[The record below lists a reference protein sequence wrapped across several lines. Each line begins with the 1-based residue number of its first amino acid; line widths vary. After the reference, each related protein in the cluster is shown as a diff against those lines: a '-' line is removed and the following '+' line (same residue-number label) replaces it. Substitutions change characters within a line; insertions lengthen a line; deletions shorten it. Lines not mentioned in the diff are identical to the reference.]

1 MKVMHLINRYI
12 RGGAEL
18 VALAGHKSVI
28 DNGFHSE
35 VVSVRESKPD
45 EALIQEYALQ
55 GVSSSIAVSKYRPWS
70 VRVFLE
76 VFRLSK
82 RVRASRVTIVHSH
95 CEIPDF
101 FALMMRL
108 FLIGSGVRFIRTVH
122 NERFLGAK
130 FGPCIE
136 SALSTLFD
144 WTICISEKTFS
155 NIKSRRKSILYNPI
169 RFGCIDSVC
178 RKRNGHLRVGV
189 VGRFTPQKNQRA
201 LFDYIEAREWRE
213 EIPRYY
219 FWGDGDKKSLPGY
232 EIVGFEKNIENIYS
246 NIDVL
251 FIPSLFEGL
260 STVMVEALV
269 RGVPVYS
276 FDVSGVSDI
285 NKLISYE
292 MIVTDF
298 SEFEQL
304 ISFGAPEISQR
315 EIESLKLLFLPSVY
329 SVELGQLYEDVQ
341 GDRKSSKIHR

>member
-1 MKVMHLINRYI
+1 MRVMHLVNRYI

-28 DNGFHSE
+28 DKGFYSE

-45 EALIQEYALQ
+45 DALIQEYSLQ

-70 VRVFLE
+70 VSVLLE
-76 VFRLSK
+76 VFKLSK
-82 RVRASRVTIVHSH
+82 RARASRVTIVHSH
-95 CEIPDF
+95 CEVPDF
-101 FALMMRL
+101 VALLMKL
-108 FLIGSGVRFIRTVH
+108 FLLGSGVRFIRTVH
-122 NERFLGAK
+122 NERFLGVR
-130 FGPCIE
+130 FGPWIE
-136 SALSTLFD
+136 SVLSAIFD
-144 WTICISEKTFS
+144 WTICISEKTFG
-155 NIKSRRKSILYNPI
+155 NVKSRRKSILYNPI
-169 RFGCIDSVC
+169 RFCSVGSAC
-178 RKRNGHLRVGV
+178 RKRTRSLRVGV
-189 VGRFTPQKNQRA
+189 VGRFTTQKNQGA
-201 LFDYIEAREWRE
+201 LFEYIEAREWQDG
-213 EIPRYY
+213 IPRYY
-219 FWGDGDKKSLPGY
+219 FWGDGDKKSFPGY

-285 NKLISYE
+285 NKIVSYE
-292 MIVTDF
+292 MIVEGF

-304 ISFGAPEISQR
+304 VSSGVPEISQR

-329 SVELGQLYEDVQ
+329 SVELGKLYERVQ
-341 GDRKSSKIHR
+341 GDTKNSKIR